1 LIKKILYTIIS
12 KAGVSIL
19 NFFTLMLSARMLG
32 PSLRGEASL
41 LLASV
46 NILIYIAGVIG
57 GPSLINHCKTI
68 KLKKYI
74 HQYYFI
80 SATILFVFNIAM
92 VGLNFVSFEMG
103 IHQFILSVILAIYIS
118 QQYIL
123 TGNNQIKAFNISQ
136 LLQALLPLL
145 ILVFFY
151 IVSDGDSL
159 AFSNFLI
166 AIYCSFLIPLIY
178 TSIQTK
184 SYIYQSDS
192 AHLSEWTISE
202 AFKSGVVSQL
212 SNIIQFFNY
221 RLVFYILGWYYI
233 DKAIVGEYAL
243 AVALAEAV
251 WIIGRSIGLVQ
262 LGDLLNKESTNYHY
276 KSNIYQLAMVS
287 GVVSVLA
294 ITVLC
299 FVPQHIFQLLV
310 GTKYIYTHD
319 ILLYLAPATVIF
331 SFQFSF
337 SSFFASQNKY
347 YISNYAATLS
357 LVCLLVASFFLIK
370 YYQVY
375 GAALATGIGYLA
387 STLFFYVS
395 FYRYKKVHD

>member
-1 LIKKILYTIIS
+1 MYV
-12 KAGVSIL
+12 AGI
-19 NFFTLMLSARMLG
+19 M
-32 PSLRGEASL
+32 
-41 LLASV
+41 
-46 NILIYIAGVIG
+46 G

-68 KLKKYI
+68 QLKKYI
-74 HQYYFI
+74 HQYYI
-80 SATILFVFNIAM
+80 LSALILLVLNSTM
-92 VGLNFVSFEMG
+92 VGLHFVSFELG
-103 IHQFILSVILAIYIS
+103 LHQFILSVILAIYIS

-151 IVSDGDSL
+151 IVSDGDPL
-159 AFSNFLI
+159 AFSNFLM

-192 AHLSEWTISE
+192 THLSEWTISE

-276 KSNIYQLAMVS
+276 KSNIYKLAMVS
-287 GVVSVLA
+287 GLVSIVA
-294 ITVLC
+294 VAVLC
-299 FVPQHIFQLLV
+299 MIPQSMFQLLV

-319 ILLYLAPATVIF
+319 ILLFLAPATIVF
-331 SFQFSF
+331 SFQFSI
-337 SSFFASQNKY
+337 SSFFASENKY
-347 YISNYAATLS
+347 YISNYAAAIS

-387 STLFFYVS
+387 STLFFYIS
-395 FYRYKKVHD
+395 FYQYKKVHD